1 MLLSFFFPLSLYH
14 CDSFHTVPA
23 SFPIESSYNS
33 KMDLEK
39 SFTAFSESTPW
50 LLSDGRE
57 EISNH
62 THTHTH
68 TRNPT
73 IYGSRNKKFSPNK
86 TFAFSHQFFYHPP
99 GLYFISSLFSIS
111 LFSSQITHNIY

>member
-1 MLLSFFFPLSLYH
+1 MLLFLFSLSLYH
-14 CDSFHTVPA
+14 CDSFHPVPA
-23 SFPIESSYNS
+23 PFPIESSYNS

-50 LLSDGRE
+50 LLSDVRK
-57 EISNH
+57 EINNRAH

-68 TRNPT
+68 TCTQNPT
-73 IYGSRNKKFSPNK
+73 IYSSPNKKFV
-86 TFAFSHQFFYHPP
+86 FSHQFF
-99 GLYFISSLFSIS
+99 LSSSRVIFCIFSILYIP

>member
-68 TRNPT
+68 VTLQFTVLAIKSFLPIKRLPFLTSFST
-73 IYGSRNKKFSPNK
+73 ILQGYI
-86 TFAFSHQFFYHPP
+86 
-99 GLYFISSLFSIS
+99 LYLLYSLYPSF
-111 LFSSQITHNIY
+111 LPR